1 MLQLCTYVSPITQAL
16 ESPLK
21 TPAETPA
28 VAVTDAAA
36 GRVRVSAAPRLEV
49 RGLSKTFAGV
59 TVLDDAHLSLAPGE
73 IHALVGQNGSGKST
87 LIKLISGVH
96 RADHGGEI
104 LVDGVHLGPPV
115 HAGRLHHQGLA
126 FVHQDLGLVPDLT
139 VRENVRVGRNAV
151 NRVTRRIDKAA
162 DREAVRKTYE
172 FLGLSIDPEAKVA
185 SLTPSERVSV
195 AVARALQEREEGS
208 GVIVFD
214 ESSRAIPHEALPAF
228 YDMVRFLADHGT
240 SVLFVSHD
248 LKEVLALAHRVTA
261 LRNGKVVETGVPVA
275 DLDESALT
283 RLVLGRDGAPGDL
296 IGQYPPRP
304 GVDRID
310 VKAVSGGRVRD
321 FTATLRPGEVT
332 GVTGTINSGL
342 LDLPG
347 LLGGARP
354 AHGHITLGGVDLDLA
369 HSRVIDLL
377 RARVVMIPQDRHAHG
392 LATGLTVEENIT
404 IPHIAD
410 RARPWSLGKVWRR
423 QETDYV
429 LERYDV
435 RPRGRD
441 TVVATMSGGNQ
452 QKVLFGKWL
461 LGRPRLLTLEE
472 PTQAVDVGARA
483 ALLEATRQAAQEGAA
498 VLYVSSEVEDLA
510 AVCDRLLVLDDGVV
524 VRDLTGPFTPEVVLD
539 AVFPSADAVPADP
552 VPSPAPGGVS

>member
-1 MLQLCTYVSPITQAL
+1 MTS
-16 ESPLK
+16 
-21 TPAETPA
+21 AETPA
-28 VAVTDAAA
+28 LGSSTVDVEPPRESAV
-36 GRVRVSAAPRLEV
+36 PRLEV

-59 TVLDDAHLSLAPGE
+59 TVLDGAHLSLAPGE

-96 RADHGGEI
+96 RPDPGAEI
-104 LVDGVHLGPPV
+104 LVDGHRIGPPV
-115 HAGRLHHQGLA
+115 NAGRLHHEGLA
-126 FVHQDLGLVPDLT
+126 FVHQDLGLVHDLT
-139 VRENVRVGRNAV
+139 VRENVRVGRHAV
-151 NRVTRRIDKAA
+151 NRWTRRIDKDA
-162 DREAVRKTYE
+162 DRAAVAGTFE
-172 FLGLSIDPEAKVA
+172 FLGVPLDPEATVA
-185 SLTPSERVSV
+185 SLTPSERVAV

-214 ESSRAIPHEALPAF
+214 ESSRAIPHESLPAF

-248 LKEVLALAHRVTA
+248 LKEVLHLAHRVTA
-261 LRNGKVVETGVPVA
+261 LRNGVVVETGVPVA
-275 DLDESALT
+275 DLDEAALT

-296 IGQYPPRP
+296 VGQYPARP
-304 GVDRID
+304 GAETIEVTGVR
-310 VKAVSGGRVRD
+310 GGRIRD
-321 FTATLRPGEVT
+321 FTATLRPGEVV
-332 GVTGTINSGL
+332 GVTGTIDSGI

-347 LLGGARP
+347 LLGGALP
-354 AHGHITLGGVDLDLA
+354 AHGRIELGGHDLDL
-369 HSRVIDLL
+369 SRAGVGDLL
-377 RARVVMIPQDRHAHG
+377 RARVVMIPQDRHGQG
-392 LATGLTVEENIT
+392 LATGLTVEENVT
-404 IPHIAD
+404 IPHIGT
-410 RARPWSLGKVWRR
+410 RARPWSLGKAWRQ

-441 TVVATMSGGNQ
+441 TVVATLSGGNQ

-510 AVCDRLLVLDDGVV
+510 AVCDRLLVLEDGVV
-524 VRDLTGPFTPEVVLD
+524 VRHLPGPFTAETVLD
-539 AVFPSADAVPADP
+539 AIFNAST
-552 VPSPAPGGVS
+552 GGNP

>member
-1 MLQLCTYVSPITQAL
+1 M
-16 ESPLK
+16 

-28 VAVTDAAA
+28 VSTPTAPAAQP
-36 GRVRVSAAPRLEV
+36 RAARRPRLEV
-49 RGLSKTFAGV
+49 RALTKSFSGV
-59 TVLDDAHLSLAPGE
+59 TVLDDARLSLAPGE

-87 LIKLISGVH
+87 LIKLISGVY
-96 RADHGGEI
+96 RADPGGEV
-104 LVDGVHLGPPV
+104 LVDGEHLGPPI

-126 FVHQDLGLVPDLT
+126 FVHQALGLVHDLT

-151 NRVTRRIDKAA
+151 SRFTRRIDRAA
-162 DREAVRKTYE
+162 DRAAVQATFD
-172 FLGLSIDPEAKVA
+172 FLGVPIDPEARVA
-185 SLTPSERVSV
+185 SLSPSERVAV

-228 YDMVRFLADHGT
+228 YDMVRFLAAQGT

-261 LRNGKVVETGVPVA
+261 LRNGKVVESGVPVA

-283 RLVLGRDGAPGDL
+283 RMVLGRDGAPGDL
-296 IGQYPPRP
+296 IGRYPPRP
-304 GVDRID
+304 GVERIE
-310 VKAVSGGRVRD
+310 VAAVRGGRVRD
-321 FTATLRPGEVT
+321 FTATLRPGEVV
-332 GVTGTINSGL
+332 GVTGTIDSGL

-347 LLGGARP
+347 LLGAARP
-354 AHGHITLGGVDLDLA
+354 GHGHLRLGVYDLDLA
-369 HSRVIDLL
+369 HARVIDLL
-377 RARVVMIPQDRHAHG
+377 RAKVVLIPQDRHSQG
-392 LATGLTVEENIT
+392 LATGLTVEENVT
-404 IPHIAD
+404 IPHIHD
-410 RARPWSLGKVWRR
+410 RARAWSLGKLWRQ

-435 RPRGRD
+435 RPQRRS
-441 TVVATMSGGNQ
+441 TVVATLSGGNQ

-461 LGRPRLLTLEE
+461 LGKPRLLVLEE

-483 ALLEATRQAAQEGAA
+483 ALLEATRQTAQEGAA

-510 AVCDRLLVLDDGVV
+510 AVCDRLLVLEEGTV
-524 VRDLTGPFTPEVVLD
+524 VRDLRGPFTADSVLD
-539 AVFPSADAVPADP
+539 AIFN
-552 VPSPAPGGVS
+552 APTDRPTGGTR